1 MYPRKH
7 SADFLFLL
15 IIFGFFAVLAF
26 STVVL
31 GAGFY
36 RSAVS
41 NSQKLA
47 SVDMAAGYIAEKL
60 RQTDETDSF
69 SVEEFGDSQALAL
82 RSQYNDETFITWI
95 YTWDDTLRE
104 LFVREDADINPE
116 MGTALADISR
126 LFVTPVSDSLYK
138 LQAENSDG
146 DRTELY
152 ISPRALY

>member
-15 IIFGFFAVLAF
+15 IIFGFFCGSGIFHRGTGRRILP
-26 STVVL
+26 L
-31 GAGFY
+31 
-36 RSAVS
+36 RSQQF
-41 NSQKLA
+41 QKLA

-60 RQTDETDSF
+60 RQTDETGSF

-82 RSQYNDETFITWI
+82 RSQYNGETFITWI

-104 LFVREDADINPE
+104 LFVREDADMNPE

-138 LQAENSDG
+138 LQAENNDG